1 MDEHNGISIRM
12 ATAVGYLRWELRSPE
27 GRDMRVRVKGQAAFN
42 TAGAALTAAV
52 DGLGLAFV
60 PQELAAPFLA
70 DGRLIV
76 VLAGWCALYEG

>member
-1 MDEHNGISIRM
+1 
-12 ATAVGYLRWELRSPE
+12 
-27 GRDMRVRVKGQAAFN
+27 MRVRVKGQAAFN